1 MRGLKKALQKTVKL
15 KNSNNK
21 ATEKNQD
28 SDLKNDEPSAKTPQ
42 RKKSITKNEKPNL
55 SEIKVYL
62 IYLQCLRIYKNF
74 LIS

>member
-1 MRGLKKALQKTVKL
+1 MRGLKKALQKTVKS

-21 ATEKNQD
+21 ATEKKQD

-42 RKKSITKNEKPNL
+42 RRKSITKNEKPNL

-62 IYLQCLRIYKNF
+62 IYLQCLRIYKNC